1 MIRRTPFDGKF
12 MVRVLCALALLLVG
26 FAHKPPVVD
35 RYGISPA
42 EIAQYVLPD
51 GTIADLCLTSED
63 GMSHPHGQPSWTG
76 CEACRLTA
84 SALLPMP
91 TDAFGKPIPR
101 EIARFVPIRGK
112 SVYRQLFPPNALP
125 RGPPFGLTA

>member
-1 MIRRTPFDGKF
+1 MIGRSGFDRQF
-12 MVRVLCALALLLVG
+12 MVRILCALALLFVG
-26 FAHKPPVVD
+26 FAHKPPVVNGH
-35 RYGISPA
+35 GIPST

-63 GMSHPHGQPSWTG
+63 AKPHPHGQQSWTG

-91 TDAFGKPIPR
+91 ADGFGMPLR
-101 EIARFVPIRGK
+101 RQIARVAPIRGDAF
-112 SVYRQLFPPNALP
+112 SRRLFPPNALP
-125 RGPPFGLTA
+125 RGPPASLPA